1 MLRILKSIFFTIL
14 IIGLLVAGIFSGYIL
29 LLLFVGSLVFL
40 FIYAFIVD
48 TTSSW
53 FKKEDPF
60 DYYMRD

>member
-1 MLRILKSIFFTIL
+1 MLRLLKSIFFTIL
-14 IIGLLVAGIFSGYIL
+14 IIGLLVAGIFFGYIL
-29 LLLFVGSLVFL
+29 LLLFVGGLVFL
-40 FIYAFIVD
+40 FTYTFVAD